1 MIFDSLNRIETYQ
14 GIHPGLYKG
23 LELLRDTDFGAKADG
38 TYQVDGNNLFYF
50 LQSYETSPAN
60 ETPEV
65 HAKYIEIQCVLFG
78 EERINFGILE
88 DLDEEV
94 LPRPVGDVRF
104 YRGKTDS
111 VTVTELEG
119 EDGKVLELRVAE
131 GDMGKVIG
139 RQGRIAK
146 EIRTI
151 VKTVAQRTGEKVTV
165 DIVD

>member
-50 LQSYETSPAN
+50 LQSYETSPTN

-65 HAKYIEIQCVLFG
+65 HTKYIEIQCVLFG

-88 DLDEEV
+88 DMDEEV

-111 VTVTELEG
+111 VTITADHFAVFFPG
-119 EDGKVLELRVAE
+119 DVHAPGIAVNAPAPVRKVVV
-131 GDMGKVIG
+131 KV
-139 RQGRIAK
+139 RA
-146 EIRTI
+146 
-151 VKTVAQRTGEKVTV
+151 
-165 DIVD
+165 